1 VGVGRATRISVEGV
15 EKVFRFA
22 SMFYHSPLKFH
33 EVLGFRLRMLG
44 VNSYGLTRVPLE
56 AALGPPAT
64 ESTDVVVRRELWK
77 LRLPEGRSY
86 SVLVEAYYALEG
98 CNDLDF
104 CLRSGATLQPLW
116 YRVEAV
122 IEGDIEEGEEVG
134 GVEAGEG

>member
-1 VGVGRATRISVEGV
+1 MVTVKDV

-33 EVLGFRLRMLG
+33 DVVGFRLRMLG
-44 VNSYGLTRVPLE
+44 VNSYGLMRVSLE
-56 AALGPPAT
+56 ATLGPPAT
-64 ESTDVVVRRELWK
+64 EFTDVVVRRELWK
-77 LRLPEGRSY
+77 LRLPEDRSY
-86 SVLVEAYYALEG
+86 SILVEAYYALEG

-104 CLRSGATLQPLW
+104 CLRSEATLQPLW

-122 IEGDIEEGEEVG
+122 IEGDIEGGEEVE